1 MKRRKKNDEVD
12 NQIRC
17 VASDCIIRLFESGNV
32 SQLELLKM
40 HVDRAIEELTAQ
52 DLGDES

>member
-17 VASDCIIRLFESGNV
+17 VASDCIIRLFESRNV
-32 SQLELLKM
+32 LNLNCSRCTSTGRLKN
-40 HVDRAIEELTAQ
+40 
-52 DLGDES
+52 